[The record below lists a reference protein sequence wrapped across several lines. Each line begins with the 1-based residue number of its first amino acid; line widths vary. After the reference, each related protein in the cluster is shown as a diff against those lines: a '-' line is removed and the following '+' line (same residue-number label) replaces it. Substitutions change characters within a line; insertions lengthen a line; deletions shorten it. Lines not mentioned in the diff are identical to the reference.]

1 MVYSF
6 YFYPHIK
13 LLCLYKIHNCHT
25 KRLSPNIVQENTLR
39 LELVVL
45 NIFAPCFQRNVKGEH
60 EKVVDKV
67 TLLHTSL
74 DTVNTFAQLNRCV
87 WN

>member
-1 MVYSF
+1 M
-6 YFYPHIK
+6 
-13 LLCLYKIHNCHT
+13 
-25 KRLSPNIVQENTLR
+25 
-39 LELVVL
+39 L

-74 DTVNTFAQLNRCV
+74 DTVNTFGTIGTVAFGINLSKSDNALSKNCSAPTLNLTLNYV
-87 WN
+87 PQGE